1 MYSPISEIF
10 RIRLIKIFIFN
21 LGLVTINLGLS
32 NDFALRIIQE
42 VGNYEE
48 IYHRNLGPST
58 LYNLDR
64 GPNKAWNKGVGGVLS
79 SPPFR

>member
-32 NDFALRIIQE
+32 NDFALRII
-42 VGNYEE
+42 
-48 IYHRNLGPST
+48 
-58 LYNLDR
+58 
-64 GPNKAWNKGVGGVLS
+64 KGYSDLFCQVAI
-79 SPPFR
+79 